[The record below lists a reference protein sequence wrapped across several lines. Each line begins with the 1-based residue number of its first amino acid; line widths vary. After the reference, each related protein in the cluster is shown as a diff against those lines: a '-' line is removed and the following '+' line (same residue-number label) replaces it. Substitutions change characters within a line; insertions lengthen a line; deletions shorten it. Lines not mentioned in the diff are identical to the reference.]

1 MNRLKIL
8 IASGASAG
16 HLYPALAFAEKM
28 REKEV
33 NVDIAFVSSRRGG
46 IEESISRRGF
56 KLFFISL
63 LPFPAC
69 KSFKKFFQAF
79 FCFISSFLESFL
91 IIEKFRPDV
100 VLGFG
105 SYVSFPV
112 LLEAALFKKAT
123 VIHEQNVSLGLAN
136 KGLSFFVDKVAVG
149 FKETENFQRRGK
161 AIFTGNPLGKSLRPA
176 GKDEARRF
184 FNLEDKFTIL
194 TVGGSQGAHK
204 INSEFKN
211 SVGLMQKKEAFQFIH
226 LTGKSDYNDLKKEY
240 SCITM
245 RHCVFDFLEPM
256 HLAYSL
262 ADLVVSRAGATTI
275 AELVY
280 FQKAALLIPYPY
292 AGGHQLEN
300 AYALEKEAAA
310 IVLREEELG
319 RQRLSETIV
328 RLMHSPFERQALEH
342 NIQKFAVPDAAGKLA
357 ELVISLVK

>member
-1 MNRLKIL
+1 MNRVKIL

-16 HLYPALAFAEKM
+16 HLYPALSFAQKL
-28 REKEV
+28 REKEAGA
-33 NVDIAFVSSRRGG
+33 DIAFVSSRRGG
-46 IEESISRRGF
+46 IAEEISAHGF
-56 KLFFISL
+56 RLFLISV
-63 LPFPAC
+63 LPFSF
-69 KSFKKFFQAF
+69 KSFKKFFLAF
-79 FCFISSFLESFL
+79 CRFIRSFFESFL

-100 VLGFG
+100 VVGFG

-112 LLEAALFKKAT
+112 CLEAALFKKAT

-136 KGLSFFVDKVAVG
+136 KALGFFADKVAVS
-149 FKETENFQRRGK
+149 FRETRNFYDK
-161 AIFTGNPLGKSLRPA
+161 AIVTGNPLRKSLTRV
-176 GKDEARRF
+176 GKEDARSF
-184 FNLEDKFTIL
+184 FGLEDKFTIL
-194 TVGGSQGAHK
+194 TLGGSQGSHR
-204 INSEFKN
+204 INTEFKN
-211 SVGLMQKKEAFQFIH
+211 AVKRIEKREDFQFIH
-226 LTGKSDYNDLKKEY
+226 ITGKSDYNDLKKDY

-256 HLAYSL
+256 HLAYVL

-300 AYALEKEAAA
+300 AYALGKEAAA

-319 RQRLSETIV
+319 CQGLSETIA
-328 RLMHSPFERQALEH
+328 RLIHSPFQRQALER

-357 ELVISLVK
+357 ELAISLARQ

>member
-1 MNRLKIL
+1 MNRLKLL

-16 HLYPALAFAEKM
+16 HLYPALAFAEKL
-28 REKEV
+28 REKEA
-33 NVDIAFVSSRRGG
+33 NLDIAFVSSRRGG
-46 IEESISRRGF
+46 IEESISGRGF
-56 KLFFISL
+56 RLFFISV
-63 LPFPAC
+63 LPFSF
-69 KSFKKFFQAF
+69 KSFKKFFPAF
-79 FCFISSFLESFL
+79 FSFIRSFLESFL

-100 VLGFG
+100 VVGFG

-149 FKETENFQRRGK
+149 FKQTENFYAK
-161 AIFTGNPLGKSLRPA
+161 ATFTGNPLGKSLRKA

-211 SVGLMQKKEAFQFIH
+211 SVCLIEKKEDFQFIH
-226 LTGKSDYNDLKKEY
+226 LTGKSDYNDLKKYY

-245 RHCVFDFLEPM
+245 RHRVFDFLEPM

-262 ADLVVSRAGATTI
+262 ADLVVSRAGAITI

-310 IVLREEELG
+310 IVLREEDLG
-319 RQRLSETIV
+319 RQRLSETIA
-328 RLMHSPFERQALEH
+328 RLIHSPLERQALEH

-357 ELVISLVK
+357 ELALSCYRKA

>member
-1 MNRLKIL
+1 MNRVKVL

-16 HLYPALAFAEKM
+16 HLYPALAFAEM
-28 REKEV
+28 LREKET
-33 NVDIAFVSSRRGG
+33 NVDIAFVSSRRDEL
-46 IEESISRRGF
+46 EESISGRGF
-56 KLFFISL
+56 RLFFISVW
-63 LPFPAC
+63 PFSF
-69 KSFKKFFQAF
+69 KSFKKFFPAF
-79 FCFISSFLESFL
+79 FRFISSFLESFL

-100 VLGFG
+100 VVGFG

-112 LLEAALFKKAT
+112 LFLAALFKKAT

-149 FKETENFQRRGK
+149 FKETENSYGK
-161 AIFTGNPLGKSLRPA
+161 AIFTGNPLGKSLAKA

-194 TVGGSQGAHK
+194 TVGGSQGSHK
-204 INSEFKN
+204 INTEFKN
-211 SVGLMQKKEAFQFIH
+211 SVGLMQEKEDFQFIH
-226 LTGKSDYNDLKKEY
+226 LTGKSDYNDLKKDY

-245 RHCVFDFLEPM
+245 RHRVFDFLEPM

-319 RQRLSETIV
+319 RQRLSDTIV

-357 ELVISLVK
+357 ELAMSLVK

>member
-1 MNRLKIL
+1 MNRLKLL

-16 HLYPALAFAEKM
+16 HLYPALAFAQKL
-28 REKEV
+28 REKEA
-33 NVDIAFVSSRRGG
+33 NIDIAFVSSRRNEL
-46 IEESISRRGF
+46 EEKISARGF
-56 KLFFISL
+56 RLFFISIA
-63 LPFPAC
+63 PFSF
-69 KSFKKFFQAF
+69 KSFKEFFPAF
-79 FCFISSFLESFL
+79 LCFIKSFLESFL

-100 VLGFG
+100 VVGFG

-112 LLEAALFKKAT
+112 LLLAAFFKKAT

-149 FKETENFQRRGK
+149 FKETENFPGRAK
-161 AIFTGNPLGKSLRPA
+161 LIFTGNPLGKSLRKA

-204 INSEFKN
+204 INTEFKN
-211 SVGLMQKKEAFQFIH
+211 SVDLLQKKEDFQFIH
-226 LTGKSDYNDLKKEY
+226 LTGKSDYNDLKKDY
-240 SCITM
+240 SCITI

-262 ADLVVSRAGATTI
+262 ADLVVSRAGAATI

-310 IVLREEELG
+310 IVIREEGLG
-319 RQRLSETIV
+319 CVRLSEAIV
-328 RLMHSPFERQALEH
+328 RLIHSPFERQALEH
-342 NIQKFAVPDAAGKLA
+342 NIQKFAVPDAAGSLA
-357 ELVISLVK
+357 ELVLRKSPQ